1 MYVQLNIYKSISWI
15 DNTVIWSSILVLGQL
30 PPRKTAPIPKTLTQP
45 LTLTGGQ
52 FSSGA
57 IVWLP
62 PNRKINPNLDPNP
75 NPNRGAIFL
84 GVQLSGYRAICSE
97 IVLISENKIL
107 LFLIKSSLKYLFVS
121 INHDCPPRTSN
132 FLGTGRKLN
141 VFKTFRRHPGAF
153 LNIFM

>member
-1 MYVQLNIYKSISWI
+1 MPSN
-15 DNTVIWSSILVLGQL
+15 
-30 PPRKTAPIPKTLTQP
+30 PKTNP
-45 LTLTGGQ
+45 KPNPKPNRGQ

-62 PNRKINPNLDPNP
+62 PNPKTNPNLDPNP

-97 IVLISENKIL
+97 IVSISENKIL

>member
-1 MYVQLNIYKSISWI
+1 MQCRDCSTLNERDFFSRDLFYDSRTIAPEK
-15 DNTVIWSSILVLGQL
+15 NCPPTPRLILSQ
-30 PPRKTAPIPKTLTQP
+30 TLA
-45 LTLTGGQ
+45 LTDGQ
-52 FSSGA
+52 FSSRA
-57 IVWLP
+57 IAWLP
-62 PNRKINPNLDPNP
+62 PNPKTNPNLDPNP

-84 GVQLSGYRAICSE
+84 EVQLSGYRAICSE

-141 VFKTFRRHPGAF
+141 VLKTFRRHPGAF